1 MCYDFAM
8 RQGMRTGGGGITTT
22 PLTKQLLTA
31 LLGIYILQQI
41 LENWVGFP
49 VLASLGWRPFS
60 GGFQPW
66 QPFTA
71 WFLNGDVLRA
81 FFDWLFL
88 FFILPAVESMFS
100 RARLRQFAMVTYGGS
115 IAFGFFLLLIGAVHV
130 NGVWFGIEPFL
141 AGLLVLFGLSR
152 PNATILLFF
161 VLPIRAAWVAW
172 GSGLLCLLY
181 LLSGRDLGSAMWA
194 AGWLSGYLWLR
205 GGLVQGLRRPFLR
218 WKQQQI
224 KRRLNRFDVIEGGR
238 GWGDNNDDDI
248 VH

>member
-1 MCYDFAM
+1 MQ
-8 RQGMRTGGGGITTT
+8 QGMRRGGGGITTT
-22 PLTKQLLTA
+22 PLTKRLLTA

-41 LENWVGFP
+41 LENWVGLP
-49 VLASLGWRPFS
+49 VMASLGWRPFN

-71 WFLNGDVLRA
+71 FFLNGDVLRA

-100 RARLRQFAMVTYGGS
+100 RTRLRQFAMVTYGGS
-115 IAFGFFLLLIGAVHV
+115 ILFGFFLLMVGAVHV

-161 VLPIRAAWVAW
+161 VIPIRAAWVAW

-205 GGLVQGLRRPFLR
+205 GGIVQGLRRPFLR

-238 GWGDNNDDDI
+238 GWGESNDDDI